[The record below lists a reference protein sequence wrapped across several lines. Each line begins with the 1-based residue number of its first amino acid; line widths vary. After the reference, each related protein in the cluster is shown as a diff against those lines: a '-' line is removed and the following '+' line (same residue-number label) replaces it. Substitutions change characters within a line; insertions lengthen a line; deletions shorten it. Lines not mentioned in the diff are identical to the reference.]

1 MRPSQPLK
9 PLGLSSFAEYVS
21 DADLESALL
30 LLCCFKAAFFGT
42 GETRRKARAR
52 RRWLGRMGIGGG
64 VGGEVIGLGVGG
76 GAEKLLL
83 IV

>member
-1 MRPSQPLK
+1 M
-9 PLGLSSFAEYVS
+9 S

-30 LLCCFKAAFFGT
+30 LLCCFKAAFLGT

-64 VGGEVIGLGVGG
+64 GGGGGGEAIGLGVGG